1 MSVSPRLVLKQAAG
15 LLLCLLLLG
24 GFRTPRAHAQSYNTT
39 FANGDD
45 GWVGS
50 AVGYQPNLRKDYGIS
65 VYWNL
70 FSNPITQGE
79 RTGLLFKGKNLNGD
93 LFVYAFRQI
102 TGLKPNAVYQITFNA
117 TVYDLPKQSA
127 KSGRICVKGGS
138 LLKIPAHLFLYQV
151 ESNFDKG
158 AFGKDGADLQVLD
171 CLEVGATGSK
181 HVVQNYRRPIEG
193 RTNHKGELYLVIG
206 FEVAPDFVQMPDLF
220 LSFLRTTF
228 TYQRPY
234 ESDEQENPV
243 RLFALPN
250 HQGFY
255 FDTDWEADLSMIGVY
270 STSGHLI
277 KVMPIDNPY
286 YDHVMRTADLT
297 PGIYQFVFFL
307 FDGYRYTQEVHIR
320 P

>member
-1 MSVSPRLVLKQAAG
+1 MSVSPRSVFKQAAG
-15 LLLCLLLLG
+15 LLCILLSSIG
-24 GFRTPRAHAQSYNTT
+24 AAHAQSYNTT

-50 AVGYQPNLRKDYGIS
+50 AVGYQPDLRKNYGIS

-102 TGLKPNAVYQITFNA
+102 TGLKPNAVYHITFNA

-127 KSGRICVKGGS
+127 RSGRVCVKGGS

-171 CLEVGATGSK
+171 CLEVGPTGSK

-206 FEVAPDFVQMPDLF
+206 FEAAPDFVQMPDLF
-220 LSFLRTTF
+220 LSFLRTT
-228 TYQRPY
+228 
-234 ESDEQENPV
+234 
-243 RLFALPN
+243 
-250 HQGFY
+250 
-255 FDTDWEADLSMIGVY
+255 
-270 STSGHLI
+270 
-277 KVMPIDNPY
+277 
-286 YDHVMRTADLT
+286 
-297 PGIYQFVFFL
+297 
-307 FDGYRYTQEVHIR
+307 
-320 P
+320 